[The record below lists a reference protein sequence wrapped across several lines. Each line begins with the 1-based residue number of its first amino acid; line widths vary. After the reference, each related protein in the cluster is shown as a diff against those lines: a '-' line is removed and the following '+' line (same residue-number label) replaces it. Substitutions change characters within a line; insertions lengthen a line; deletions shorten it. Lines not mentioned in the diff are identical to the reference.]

1 MAVVLILYGLSV
13 AFSSFSIVSS
23 LKNTDKKIKKDG
35 YELIKEEKYFDAL
48 ERIVEGLRE
57 LKEFSDYDNI
67 EFRALLM
74 ALIFNLAEIYFEL
87 KDYKQSEKELKTLFK
102 ILESMMKVDLERFGK
117 YHILAMEL
125 STRILRS
132 KRKTLDLLVRQQMAT
147 GALFEKVN
155 AGVAAATDR
164 LVDSLCKTAQLLA
177 STGDYRDAIKFYAE
191 AIKFSKK
198 RSGRVTRKEVKITI
212 EMAEIMMRL
221 KQTRPKARRLLDAIL
236 PHSIE
241 LEAIE
246 LQEKILTLIEILEH
260 RGEDESKWKSFMQK
274 ITILPKLKEVIGRDS
289 KKEDNKKKEEKK

>member
-1 MAVVLILYGLSV
+1 MKQIDVTIN
-13 AFSSFSIVSS
+13 
-23 LKNTDKKIKKDG
+23 LKALKKDSDDVKILESVLACKDTAD
-35 YELIKEEKYFDAL
+35 ELIKEEKYFDAL